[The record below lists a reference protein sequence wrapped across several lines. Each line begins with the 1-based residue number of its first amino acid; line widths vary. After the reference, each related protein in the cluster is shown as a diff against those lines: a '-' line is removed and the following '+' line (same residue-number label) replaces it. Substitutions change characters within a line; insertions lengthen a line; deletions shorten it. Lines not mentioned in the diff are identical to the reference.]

1 MDYAKQRKLVERLVN
16 FTRSGSIDWKPY
28 LQESVFNASFRE
40 NTVRIGLEEG
50 RRQEEGG
57 IVIRLINGDG
67 VVVGS
72 FSNVDLQAEHTA
84 AYDPQL
90 WSRIMMD
97 LFVEA
102 RRRALA
108 ADKEILERVINEI
121 LSDLDFRTPTPPPTA
136 VEKRLPPARTQARPL
151 EVSNARAW
159 RTALHRQH
167 GIVTG
172 EPRRG
177 CCGDPPPTLAGSA
190 GSAPRRLNDRG
201 IRKPGRLR

>member
-16 FTRSGSIDWKPY
+16 LTRSGSIDWKPY

-57 IVIRLINGDG
+57 IVIRLVNGDG

-72 FSNVDLQAEHTA
+72 FSNVDLQAEHTCI
-84 AYDPQL
+84 DPQL

-108 ADKEILERVINEI
+108 ADKEIHERVINEI
-121 LSDLDFRTPTPPPTA
+121 LSDLDFRTLTPPPTA

-151 EVSNARAW
+151 ESQMHALGGR
-159 RTALHRQH
+159 RYTANTEL
-167 GIVTG
+167 
-172 EPRRG
+172 
-177 CCGDPPPTLAGSA
+177 
-190 GSAPRRLNDRG
+190 
-201 IRKPGRLR
+201 